1 MRHDETSKGIE
12 TDADQR
18 WSFFCKGLWR
28 RGSCPAL
35 AYKKGAQSA
44 REIQSK
50 DCCLVRENAVNFA
63 LGQQRM
69 SDMATKH
76 KILQKILAGS
86 KNIRFSDMIELVE
99 GFGFRLSRTDGSHHI
114 FAHPDIPELVNLQE
128 VKGQAK
134 PYQMRQFLKLI
145 ERHSLRLE
153 EDK

>member
-1 MRHDETSKGIE
+1 
-12 TDADQR
+12 
-18 WSFFCKGLWR
+18 
-28 RGSCPAL
+28 
-35 AYKKGAQSA
+35 
-44 REIQSK
+44 
-50 DCCLVRENAVNFA
+50 
-63 LGQQRM
+63 
-69 SDMATKH
+69 MATKY

-86 KNIRFSDMIELVE
+86 KNIRFSDMIEIVE
-99 GFGFRLSRTDGSHHI
+99 GFGFQLSRTDGSHHI